1 MHCQTQT
8 KKLSPLEIAKKSIS
22 KQPLLTMRVRKG
34 HQISVTLRHPGR
46 NRLATI
52 LIVLSVVGVL
62 TSLTLIA
69 AGALLHFAVAPYA
82 AILDTY
88 DGVYLP
94 VILFA
99 LGVAG
104 MAVDSLLMFLLM
116 DFGKEER
123 ADHFGKVCLAILS
136 CAVLTTVAGV
146 IFFVHIREVK
156 SSFQAGIANGMNNY
170 KVHREP
176 FLTRKFNGF
185 LCVFLLKTK
194 QKISLSIRPF
204 IWMPFFAEQHCD
216 EISLGWGA
224 DTVSV
229 LRSEELWGLVHG
241 GVDQRDVCSGQEQI
255 KKVFLN

>member
-1 MHCQTQT
+1 MKTNQSPNRSPGPNGPGATVRGCCYALCFRVLKITNTNHHQSMHCQPRT
-8 KKLSPLEIAKKSIS
+8 KHFRLWKLRRNPLESS
-22 KQPLLTMRVRKG
+22 RCWTMRVRKG

-46 NRLATI
+46 NRLAAM

-62 TSLTLIA
+62 TSLTLVA

-136 CAVLTTVAGV
+136 CAVLTIVAGV
-146 IFFVHIREVK
+146 ICFVHIREVK
-156 SSFQAGIANGMNNY
+156 SSFQAGIVNGMKNY
-170 KVHREP
+170 KVHPWR
-176 FLTRKFNGF
+176 FSHAKIQLVFVRFYQKRSRKSHWAYVDLF
-185 LCVFLLKTK
+185 V
-194 QKISLSIRPF
+194 R
-204 IWMPFFAEQHCD
+204 
-216 EISLGWGA
+216 
-224 DTVSV
+224 VS
-229 LRSEELWGLVHG
+229 S
-241 GVDQRDVCSGQEQI
+241 
-255 KKVFLN
+255 